1 MGDTFVPKPRPIKH
15 LRRKY
20 DLREGGGYPLIYR
33 RRLPPTRGKQYAKI
47 ASAMPTLQPTET
59 LSELLHRVF
68 GHGDFRAHQQVVCE
82 AAASGRD
89 VLLVMPT
96 GAGKSLCYQL
106 PALAR
111 GGTALV
117 ISPLIALMDD
127 QAAKLTALGLRVA
140 RVHSGLSRDDAREAC
155 RDYLAGNLDFLFI
168 APERMRVPGFPEML
182 AKRKPVLVAIDE
194 AHCISAWGHDF
205 RPDYRTLGQYLPA
218 LRPAPIIA
226 LTATATPT
234 VQRDIAL
241 QLDLQNPAIFITGFR
256 RHNLAIQ
263 AIELSKPQRA
273 DFALNILQ
281 QPNARPAI
289 IYAGSRKQA
298 EEFATTLHKH
308 FPTAAYHAGLDPTTR
323 DRVQRAFLS
332 GKLDVVVATVAFGM
346 GVDKAD
352 VRTVIHVALPGS
364 VEAYY
369 QEIGRAGRDGLPSRT
384 ILLHG
389 FADRRLQEFFLEK
402 NYPPTSDLE
411 RVAICL
417 PADFTSVDVLHNAI
431 LKKRTPIDRDTLDRT
446 IEKLLVAG
454 VALMDMN
461 GDVRLADDHHLGN
474 VKWQSA
480 YETQVA
486 VRRAQIDGMI
496 AFAESTDCRMHALV
510 QHFGDTSDKA
520 TTCGL
525 CDICNPGDTGSAQTA
540 HQPTAQERAWLREIL
555 SALEHRSTSTG
566 KLFTDLHL
574 MKDRKDFDT
583 LLDGLARAALITLTN
598 DTFTSPEGRD
608 ITYRKAAITHEGR
621 TPDDATLDTVWL
633 RTNLSAAPGK
643 RSRTKPG
650 APSSPR
656 ASSSAKVGSQQTDA
670 LNPAA
675 EHLFTQLRNWRTEQA
690 RPTKTPAFMILGDAV
705 LRAIATSAPQNLSAL
720 HAISGMGPTKVDRYG
735 ADLIAICRGNAPQTP
750 AAPTEAQRKP
760 QPTPKPS
767 DPVQPR
773 LHLSSPT
780 PPHASA
786 VHANKPAPPPPPA
799 PELTANQLALESRL
813 KDWRREAARAAG
825 LPSFFIFSDTVLR
838 NITLA
843 APTSLENLRNIR
855 GVAPEKLDAFGPT
868 ILDICQQRNAAPSS
882 AI

>member
-1 MGDTFVPKPRPIKH
+1 
-15 LRRKY
+15 
-20 DLREGGGYPLIYR
+20 
-33 RRLPPTRGKQYAKI
+33 
-47 ASAMPTLQPTET
+47 MPTLQPTET

-68 GHGDFRAHQQVVCE
+68 GHRDFRAHQQVVCE

-127 QAAKLTALGLRVA
+127 QAAKLTTLGLRVA
-140 RVHSGLSRDDAREAC
+140 RVHSGLSRDDARMAC

-182 AKRKPVLVAIDE
+182 AKRKPVLIAIDE

-205 RPDYRTLGQYLPA
+205 RPDYRTLGQFLPA

-234 VQRDIAL
+234 VQRDIAV
-241 QLDLQNPAIFITGFR
+241 QLDLQKPAIFITGFR

-263 AIELSKPQRA
+263 AIELSKPQRP
-273 DFALNILQ
+273 DFALKLLKD
-281 QPNARPAI
+281 AATRPAI

-298 EEFATTLHKH
+298 EELATTLHKH
-308 FPTAAYHAGLDPTTR
+308 FPTAAYHAGLDPATR

-369 QEIGRAGRDGLPSRT
+369 QEIGRAGRDGQPSRT

-417 PADFTSVDVLHNAI
+417 PAEFTPLDELHNAL
-431 LKKRTPIDRDTLDRT
+431 LKKRTPIDRETLDRT
-446 IEKLLVAG
+446 VEKLLVAG
-454 VALMDMN
+454 VALMDIN
-461 GDVRLADDHHLGN
+461 GDVRLSPEATGSGAPGLASETWDST
-474 VKWQSA
+474 KAPSWQSA
-480 YETQVA
+480 YESQVA
-486 VRRAQIDGMI
+486 VRRAQIDRMI
-496 AFAESTDCRMHALV
+496 AFAESTECRMAALV
-510 QHFGDTSDKA
+510 QHFGDTTDKA
-520 TTCGL
+520 SNCGL
-525 CDICNPGDTGSAQTA
+525 CDICNPSDSGSAQTA
-540 HQPTAQERAWLREIL
+540 HQPSAQERAWLREIL
-555 SALEHRSTSTG
+555 SALENRGTSTG

-598 DTFTSPEGRD
+598 DTFRTPEGKD
-608 ITYRKAAITHEGR
+608 VTYRKAAITHEGR
-621 TPDDATLDTVWL
+621 TPDDATLATVWL
-633 RTNLSAAPGK
+633 RTNIAAPPSRK
-643 RSRTKPG
+643 RSIGTSKSG
-650 APSSPR
+650 APGLASETR
-656 ASSSAKVGSQQTDA
+656 ASRAASAPQELT
-670 LNPAA
+670 PAA
-675 EHLFTQLRNWRTEQA
+675 EALFTHLRNWRTEQA
-690 RPTKTPAFMILGDAV
+690 RPTKTPAFLILADAV
-705 LRAIATSAPQNLSAL
+705 LRAIATHAPQNLTSL
-720 HAISGMGPTKVDRYG
+720 HAIPGMGPTKVDRYG
-735 ADLIAICRGNAPQTP
+735 AALIAICRGGP
-750 AAPTEAQRKP
+750 APTP
-760 QPTPKPS
+760 
-767 DPVQPR
+767 
-773 LHLSSPT
+773 SPT
-780 PPHASA
+780 PPRTSGASQPALTALSSRPRRSEVERPAAPATTSA
-786 VHANKPAPPPPPA
+786 VHPNKRPTPPPPP
-799 PELTANQLALESRL
+799 PDLTPTQLALETRL
-813 KDWRREAARAAG
+813 KEWRREAAKAAG
-825 LPSFFIFSDTVLR
+825 LPTFFILSDTVLR
-838 NITLA
+838 RITLA
-843 APTSLENLRNIR
+843 APTNLEGLRNVR
-855 GVAPEKLDAFGPT
+855 GVALEKLDSFG
-868 ILDICQQRNAAPSS
+868 AAIISLCRDSS
-882 AI
+882 SVD

>member
-1 MGDTFVPKPRPIKH
+1 
-15 LRRKY
+15 
-20 DLREGGGYPLIYR
+20 
-33 RRLPPTRGKQYAKI
+33 
-47 ASAMPTLQPTET
+47 MPTLQPTET

-140 RVHSGLSRDDAREAC
+140 RVHSGLDRDDARQAC
-155 RDYLAGNLDFLFI
+155 RDYLAGDLDFLFI

-273 DFALNILQ
+273 DFALNILK
-281 QPNARPAI
+281 QPNSRPAI

-308 FPTAAYHAGLDPTTR
+308 FPTAAYHAGLDPATR

-417 PADFTSVDVLHNAI
+417 PEEFTPVDVLHNAI

-461 GDVRLADDHHLGN
+461 GDVRLADDHHLGKI
-474 VKWQSA
+474 KWQSA

-540 HQPTAQERAWLREIL
+540 HQPTTQERTWLREIL

-583 LLDGLARAALITLTN
+583 LLDGLARAALITLIN
-598 DTFTSPEGRD
+598 DTFRSPEGKD
-608 ITYRKAAITHEGR
+608 ITYRKAAVTHEGR

-643 RSRTKPG
+643 RSRTKSG
-650 APSSPR
+650 ASSSPR
-656 ASSSAKVGSQQTDA
+656 TSSSTKAGSQDPAT
-670 LNPAA
+670 LSSAA
-675 EHLFTQLRNWRTEQA
+675 EQLFTQLRAWRTEVA

-705 LRAIATSAPQNLSAL
+705 LRAIANSAPQNLSAL

-735 ADLIAICRGNAPQTP
+735 ADLIAICRGDAPQPPRVT
-750 AAPTEAQRKP
+750 TEAQRKP
-760 QPTPKPS
+760 QPTPKRSEPL
-767 DPVQPR
+767 QPR
-773 LHLSSPT
+773 LHLASET
-780 PPHASA
+780 PQTSA
-786 VHANKPAPPPPPA
+786 VHPNKPAPPPPPA
-799 PELTANQLALESRL
+799 PELTPNQLALEARL
-813 KDWRREAARAAG
+813 KDWRREAAKAAG

-843 APTSLENLRNIR
+843 APDSLENLRNVR
-855 GVAPEKLDAFGPT
+855 GVAPEKLDTFGPT
-868 ILDICQQRNAAPSS
+868 ILTLCQS
-882 AI
+882 